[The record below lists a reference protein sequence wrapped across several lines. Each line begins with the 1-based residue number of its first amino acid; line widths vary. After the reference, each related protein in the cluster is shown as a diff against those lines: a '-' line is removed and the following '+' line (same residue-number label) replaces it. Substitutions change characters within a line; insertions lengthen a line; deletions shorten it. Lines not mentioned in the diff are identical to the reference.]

1 VSEHPNEDVLP
12 ETPRSPTDWAL
23 LRKAWVFLRPEAPRY
38 VVALLCAPASAALV
52 IVQPYLLKLAIDDYI
67 IPGDLAGIRHL
78 ALFFLGA
85 VVASF
90 VLEAI
95 YTLSISYGALTSIAR
110 MRQAVYRHTLN
121 QSQAFFDVR
130 PTGRLLTRAT
140 SDIEALGET
149 LTAGAM
155 TIVLDALLVVGIL
168 IAMFSLEPRLTAML
182 LLAAPPVALLLDRIR
197 RVLRRLYLEVRES
210 LSELNAFT
218 SERLYGLQVVQLYSD
233 EARALSAYGD
243 RVDRYRRATVRTNI
257 WDALLYAIVD
267 GLGSITVALLL
278 WYGSGHLLEGAL
290 SAGLLVAFI
299 DYTTK
304 LFRPIREFSSKIA
317 IIQRAGA
324 ALEKIFGL
332 LDHDEAIASG
342 DRHLE
347 APVGDVR
354 IRDLWFAY
362 GDGPDVLKGVDLDL
376 RPREVV
382 ALVGRTGAGKSTIAK
397 LLTRTY
403 DGHRGSITLDGE
415 EVVDLDRDQVRAVI
429 GMVRQDV
436 QIFPGDVRFNLTLG
450 RDIPDSAVEE
460 AIRMCRAEGA
470 VHKLGGLDGRVSHGG
485 ANLSVGEAQLL
496 SFARTMAH
504 DPPVVILDEATASVD
519 SLTEAKIQAA
529 TDAVLERKTVLVI
542 AHRLSTIMHADR
554 IVVLDAGRVVEVGT
568 HAELLERNG
577 RYALLF
583 RQQFAEQAL
592 ERTGTT

>member
-1 VSEHPNEDVLP
+1 VSQVPP
-12 ETPRSPTDWAL
+12 RETPRAPTDWTL
-23 LRKAWVFLRPEAPRY
+23 LRKAWVFLRPDTPLYA
-38 VVALLCAPASAALV
+38 VAFLCAPASALLV
-52 IVQPYLLKLAIDDYI
+52 IAQPYLLGRAIDDYI
-67 IPGDLAGIRHL
+67 IPGDLEGIHQL
-78 ALFFLGA
+78 ALIFLGA
-85 VVASF
+85 VVAAF
-90 VLEAI
+90 VLEAV
-95 YTLSISYGALTSIAR
+95 YTLSISYGALASIAR
-110 MRQAVYRHTLN
+110 MRQAVYRHTLA

-168 IAMFSLEPRLTAML
+168 IAMLSLEPRLTAIM

-197 RVLRRLYLEVRES
+197 RVLRRLYLEVREG

-218 SERLYGLQVVQLYSD
+218 SERLTGLRVVQLYSD
-233 EARALSAYGD
+233 EKRAIGAYGE
-243 RVDRYRRATVRTNI
+243 RVRRYRNATVRTNI
-257 WDALLYAIVD
+257 WDSLMYAIVD

-278 WYGSGHLLEGAL
+278 WYGGGDLLEGTL

-304 LFRPIREFSSKIA
+304 LFRPIREFSAKVA
-317 IIQRAGA
+317 IVQRASA

-332 LDHDEAIASG
+332 LDHDEAITIG
-342 DRHLE
+342 QRHLE
-347 APVGDVR
+347 KPVGDVR

-362 GDGPDVLKGVDLDL
+362 GDGPDVIEGVDLDL
-376 RPREVV
+376 HPGEVV

-403 DGHRGSITLDGE
+403 DGHRGSITLDGVE
-415 EVVDLDRDQVRAVI
+415 ITDLDSEQVRTVI

-436 QIFPGDVRFNLTLG
+436 QLFPGDVRFNLTLG
-450 RDIPDSAVEE
+450 RDIPDSVVAQAIQLCHAESVVE
-460 AIRMCRAEGA
+460 
-470 VHKLGGLDGRVSHGG
+470 KLGGLDGRVAHGG

-519 SLTEAKIQAA
+519 TLTEAQIQAA
-529 TDAVLERKTVLVI
+529 THALLERKTVLVI
-542 AHRLSTIMHADR
+542 AHRLSTIMHSDR
-554 IVVLDAGRVVEVGT
+554 IVVLEGGQVVEVGT
-568 HAELLERNG
+568 HAELLERDG
-577 RYALLF
+577 RYAVLF
-583 RQQFAEQAL
+583 HQQFAEQAL
-592 ERTGTT
+592 ERTGTS

>member
-1 VSEHPNEDVLP
+1 
-12 ETPRSPTDWAL
+12 
-23 LRKAWVFLRPEAPRY
+23 VFLRPETPLYA
-38 VVALLCAPASAALV
+38 VALLCAPASAVLV
-52 IVQPYLLKLAIDDYI
+52 IVQPYLLGVAIDDYI
-67 IPGDLAGIRHL
+67 IPGDLAGIHRL
-78 ALFFLGA
+78 ALLFLGA

-110 MRQAVYRHTLN
+110 MRQGVYRHTLS

-140 SDIEALGET
+140 SDVEALGET

-155 TIVLDALLVVGIL
+155 TIVLDLLLVVGIL
-168 IAMFSLEPRLTAML
+168 VAMFSLEPRLTLIM

-210 LSELNAFT
+210 LSELNAYT
-218 SERLYGLQVVQLYSD
+218 AERLTGLRVVQLYSD
-233 EARALSAYGD
+233 EERALAAYGQ
-243 RVDRYRRATVRTNI
+243 RVLRYRNATVRTNV

-278 WYGSGHLLEGAL
+278 WYGSGGLLEGVL

-304 LFRPIREFSSKIA
+304 LFRPIREFSSKVA
-317 IIQRAGA
+317 IIQRATA

-332 LDHDEAIASG
+332 LDHDEAIAIG
-342 DRHLE
+342 ERRLDK
-347 APVGDVR
+347 PVGDVH

-362 GDGPDVLKGVDLDL
+362 GEGPDVLRGVDLDL
-376 RPREVV
+376 RPGEVV

-403 DGHRGSITLDGE
+403 DGHRGSVTLDGVE
-415 EVVDLDRDQVRAVI
+415 ITDLHPNQVREVI

-450 RDIPDSAVEE
+450 RDIPDSTVEE
-460 AIRMCRAEGA
+460 AIRVCHAESA
-470 VHKLGGLDGRVSHGG
+470 VEKLGGLDGRVAHAG

-519 SLTEAKIQAA
+519 TLTEAKIQAA
-529 TDAVLERKTVLVI
+529 TNAVLERKTVLVI
-542 AHRLSTIMHADR
+542 AHRLSTIMHSDR
-554 IVVLDAGRVVEVGT
+554 IVVLEGGGVVEVGT
-568 HAELLERNG
+568 HAELLEQNG
-577 RYALLF
+577 RYAVLF
-583 RQQFAEQAL
+583 RQQFAEQEL
-592 ERTGTT
+592 EPTGTS